1 MSSIGTYDELD
12 PTLALLLDL
21 LFLGLL
27 SIWEWG
33 RREPDLVLGEEKG
46 LKP

>member
-1 MSSIGTYDELD
+1 MERERGRDMGGKMD
-12 PTLALLLDL
+12 RD
-21 LFLGLL
+21 GGV
-27 SIWEWG
+27 WE